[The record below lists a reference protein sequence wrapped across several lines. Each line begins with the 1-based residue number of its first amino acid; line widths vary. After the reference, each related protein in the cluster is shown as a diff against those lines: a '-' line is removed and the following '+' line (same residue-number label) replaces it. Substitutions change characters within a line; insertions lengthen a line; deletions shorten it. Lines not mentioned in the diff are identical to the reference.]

1 MTALSLASVLA
12 EAARRY
18 PEKTAIVDGPQRIAY
33 ADLWR
38 QARTYAAGL
47 QHLGIRPGGT
57 VAMAVP
63 NVADFPRV
71 YYGAL
76 AAGATVVPVH
86 LLLNAEEMA
95 YVLRDSKA
103 DVLVCHTLLLGT
115 AAKAAQ
121 LAGIPLVTVGPAGS
135 PDVPRLE
142 DVAASVPPLPTFV
155 SREAEDIAVVFY
167 TSGTTGE

>member
-18 PEKTAIVDGPQRIAY
+18 PDKTAVVDGPQRIAY

-38 QARTYAAGL
+38 QARSYAAGL
-47 QHLGIRPGGT
+47 QQLGVRPNGT

-63 NVADFPRV
+63 NV
-71 YYGAL
+71 
-76 AAGATVVPVH
+76 
-86 LLLNAEEMA
+86 EEMA

-103 DVLVCHTLLLGT
+103 DVLVCHTLVLGT

-135 PDVPRLE
+135 SD
-142 DVAASVPPLPTFV
+142 A
-155 SREAEDIAVVFY
+155 
-167 TSGTTGE
+167 